1 MEVIEII
8 SNFINKDNNVVEV
21 EFRLRQD
28 NEDMVRTDTIE
39 FHYMNDFGY
48 GSHFIPSDLF
58 EDNDDFGVDFDDDED
73 FFIDEEEMMY
83 FLNEYYLIYEGRL
96 PDADYR

>member
-28 NEDMVRTDTIE
+28 DEDMVRIDTIE
-39 FHYMNDFGY
+39 FHHLNDFGY

-58 EDNDDFGVDFDDDED
+58 EDSDDFGFDFDDDED
-73 FFIDEEEMMY
+73 FFIDEEDMMS

>member
-28 NEDMVRTDTIE
+28 DEDMVRTDTIE
-39 FHYMNDFGY
+39 FHHLNDFGY
-48 GSHFIPSDLF
+48 GSNFIPSDLF
-58 EDNDDFGVDFDDDED
+58 EGDEDFDFDFEDDED
-73 FFIDEEEMMY
+73 FFIDEYDMIS
-83 FLNEYYLIYEGRL
+83 FLNEYYLIYEARL